1 MGDSPALT
9 FLADDRYVGEGVSL
23 GLARGLLGCYRGR
36 NITQEGMGL
45 GTVALRL
52 GPFTYF
58 AGTCE
63 TRTLAEGQ
71 FTKTFSLDRRLM
83 WSLGKRSSV
92 TLTRLFESTADWY
105 MRWPRLQHAVLE
117 VTTLIRRTLG
127 LKQCFQPVDAVAS
140 GSFSYQ
146 VQGRRLTVHGR
157 VDSLL
162 GCLGKVFIMNEL
174 GADFF
179 PRGLKGGTQIPPP
192 SGWQVLPATMPT
204 PALYNDREGVGL
216 LLGDCATAGN
226 VPFRIF
232 WGRERTADLCWAGFE
247 LELNCAPVPATTV
260 ACRYVLEF
268 SG

>member
-45 GTVALRL
+45 GAVALRL

-92 TLTRLFESTADWY
+92 TLTRALAQAAARRAGGHYAHPPDT
-105 MRWPRLQHAVLE
+105 WPQA
-117 VTTLIRRTLG
+117 
-127 LKQCFQPVDAVAS
+127 
-140 GSFSYQ
+140 
-146 VQGRRLTVHGR
+146 
-157 VDSLL
+157 
-162 GCLGKVFIMNEL
+162 
-174 GADFF
+174 
-179 PRGLKGGTQIPPP
+179 
-192 SGWQVLPATMPT
+192 VLPARRCRCQRQLQLPG
-204 PALYNDREGVGL
+204 PGQAP
-216 LLGDCATAGN
+216 DC
-226 VPFRIF
+226 P
-232 WGRERTADLCWAGFE
+232 RT
-247 LELNCAPVPATTV
+247 
-260 ACRYVLEF
+260 R
-268 SG
+268 